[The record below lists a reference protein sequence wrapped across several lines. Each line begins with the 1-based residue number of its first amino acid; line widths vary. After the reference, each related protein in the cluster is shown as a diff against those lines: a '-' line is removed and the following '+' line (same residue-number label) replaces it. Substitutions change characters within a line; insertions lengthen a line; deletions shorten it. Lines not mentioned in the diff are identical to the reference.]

1 MCFVSGYCEAHF
13 DSFASL
19 CMNIAGDSPMYSLF
33 RRNSDTVKCP
43 FKGPF
48 TFSYSKGGTGSVCS
62 YPKSY
67 MDGCEDGHRL
77 QLHFQACT
85 DVQGSESTAEELQC
99 IASWKEGSKKYL
111 VAELNREHMYSDESK
126 FKCFVY
132 ERVGKGEEGKAVR
145 MAQSESA
152 TCSGLWS
159 AHEGFRTFDME
170 PGRYYPTITR
180 DLVTICPVHTVDAQ
194 NLTLDQKQFFLANR
208 VFWFTVY

>member
-1 MCFVSGYCEAHF
+1 
-13 DSFASL
+13 
-19 CMNIAGDSPMYSLF
+19 MYSLF
-33 RRNSDTVKCP
+33 RRNSDPVKCP

-62 YPKSY
+62 YPRSY
-67 MDGCEDGHRL
+67 MDSCEDGHRL

-85 DVQGSESTAEELQC
+85 DVQGSESTSEELQC

-132 ERVGKGEEGKAVR
+132 ERVGKGEDKAVR

-152 TCSGLWS
+152 TCNGLWS
-159 AHEGFRTFDME
+159 AYEGFRTFDME
-170 PGRYYPTITR
+170 TG
-180 DLVTICPVHTVDAQ
+180 V
-194 NLTLDQKQFFLANR
+194 
-208 VFWFTVY
+208 

>member
-1 MCFVSGYCEAHF
+1 
-13 DSFASL
+13 
-19 CMNIAGDSPMYSLF
+19 MNIAGDSPMYSLF
-33 RRNSDTVKCP
+33 RRNSDPVKCP

-170 PGRYYPTITR
+170 PGRYYLTITR